1 VREDESDDRPV
12 NDTNRTHR
20 MRRIP
25 RGGGVD
31 GNERLTAMVAVLL
44 LVLLF
49 LAGLT
54 VPVANSQTRLHVFL
68 GVVVIPPVLLKI
80 GSTTWRF
87 ARYYAGN
94 FSYRRKGPPALILRL
109 VGPVLVVLTLVMLFS
124 GVGLIVVAPT
134 SMRSQLSQIH
144 RVSFVLWF
152 AVTTVHVLGHL
163 KETATFAPRDFIR
176 RTRRHVRGASTRA
189 WVTLA
194 SLVTGLACAWAI
206 LPYVTVASS
215 FSH

>member
-1 VREDESDDRPV
+1 V
-12 NDTNRTHR
+12 NDPTRTHR
-20 MRRIP
+20 LRRAP

-68 GVVVIPPVLLKI
+68 GVAVIPPVLLKV

-87 ARYYAGN
+87 VRYYAGS
-94 FSYRRKGPPALILRL
+94 FSYRRKGPPALILRFL
-109 VGPVLVVLTLVMLFS
+109 GPVLVMLTLVMLLS
-124 GVGLIVVAPT
+124 GVGLIIVAPR
-134 SMRSQLSQIH
+134 SIHSQLSQIH

-163 KETATFAPRDFIR
+163 KETATFAPRDFVR
-176 RTRRHVRGASTRA
+176 RTRRQVRGASTRA

-194 SLVTGLACAWAI
+194 SLVTGLVCAWAI
-206 LPYVTVASS
+206 LPYVTAVSP
-215 FSH
+215 FVH